1 MVCVKLVAM
10 AIYEVKKACGNDNVP
25 PVYLLS
31 VYAKYSTFLSIYL
44 CQDCF
49 SIEDYKGPCQG
60 LASTS
65 ILTKAN
71 DNGWPQFLI
80 NIDANQLK
88 ATKIQIV
95 ILSFLIW
102 SNRAAERTICV
113 PFFAFLKEW
122 LK

>member
-1 MVCVKLVAM
+1 M
-10 AIYEVKKACGNDNVP
+10 AIYEVKKAYGNDNVP

-88 ATKIQIV
+88 ATKIQNV
-95 ILSFLIW
+95 ILSFFIFDQIELLKGQFVFHFLLF
-102 SNRAAERTICV
+102 ERMTKIKPCSE
-113 PFFAFLKEW
+113 F
-122 LK
+122 